1 MKLVCT
7 PSEAA
12 EMLATSPNKVYE
24 LLEAGEIKAYKQG
37 SLWKI
42 PTELLRE
49 YVITKAEDETWRRKK
64 DVIVRENNQMGR
76 KAPRY

>member
-24 LLEAGEIKAYKQG
+24 LLETGEIKAYKQG
-37 SLWKI
+37 TAWKI
-42 PTELLRE
+42 PVELLQE
-49 YVITKAEDETWRRKK
+49 YVIKTAEEQTWRRKRCQN
-64 DVIVRENNQMGR
+64 V
-76 KAPRY
+76 